1 MSAPAPTSIDAG
13 LAAFFAHHRVIA
25 ENPYPLYRRM
35 RQESAVHRFG
45 RYVYLTRYADIH
57 AALKD
62 TRRFSKVPAP
72 IRVEQVL
79 AELPPAEAGGF
90 REVLD
95 YEAAQMNR
103 KDDPDHARL
112 RRIAHRAF
120 TPRWVASMEGTIQQ
134 ITDELLDAVAA
145 AGDADLISTFAYPL
159 PLLVIFAMLGVPRE
173 HQQDVRAW
181 SATIEEFRDQEVP
194 DLDRLAAAVEAYRSF
209 RVMVQELVDLH
220 RDKGRSAELF
230 GTLVDA
236 VGPDGMSKE
245 ELVSMFV
252 LLLFAGHV
260 TTTNLV
266 ANGVLALL
274 GNRATWD
281 RLCDGPKLADAVVE
295 EALRFDAPVQFNPRT
310 AREDFELHGVDV
322 HAGDTVRLVFGSAN
336 RDEAEFADPDRFDV
350 DRDNNARHLA
360 FGFGPYFCLGAALA
374 RLEGQVAFATL
385 ARRFPALERTG
396 GELEWRPTG
405 NLRGVA
411 ALPVRLR

>member
-1 MSAPAPTSIDAG
+1 
-13 LAAFFAHHRVIA
+13 
-25 ENPYPLYRRM
+25 M
-35 RQESAVHRFG
+35 REESPVHRFG

-72 IRVEQVL
+72 TRVEQVV
-79 AELPPAEAGGF
+79 AELPPAEAAGF

-120 TPRWVASMEGTIQQ
+120 TPRWVASMEATIQRL
-134 ITDELLDAVAA
+134 TDELLDAAAAAA
-145 AGDADLISTFAYPL
+145 AGGEVDLIDTFAYPL
-159 PLLVIFAMLGVPRE
+159 PLLVIFAMLGVPRH

-209 RVMVQELVDLH
+209 RSMVQELVDLH
-220 RDKGRSAELF
+220 RAEGRSAELF

-236 VGPDGMSKE
+236 VGPGGMSKD

-266 ANGVLALL
+266 ANGVLALMR
-274 GNRATWD
+274 NPRAAWE
-281 RLCDGPKLADAVVE
+281 RLCAEPDLAEAVVE
-295 EALRFDAPVQFNPRT
+295 EALRYDAPVQFNPRT
-310 AREDFELHGVDV
+310 ARTDLELHGTRVE
-322 HAGDTVRLVFGSAN
+322 AGETVRLVFGSAN
-336 RDEAEFADPDRFDV
+336 RDEAEFGDPDRFDV
-350 DRDNNARHLA
+350 GRENNARHLA
-360 FGFGPYFCLGAALA
+360 FGFGPYFCLGSALA

-385 ARRFPALERTG
+385 ARRFPGLELAAERF
-396 GELEWRPTG
+396 EWRPTG

-411 ALPVRLR
+411 ALPVRLG